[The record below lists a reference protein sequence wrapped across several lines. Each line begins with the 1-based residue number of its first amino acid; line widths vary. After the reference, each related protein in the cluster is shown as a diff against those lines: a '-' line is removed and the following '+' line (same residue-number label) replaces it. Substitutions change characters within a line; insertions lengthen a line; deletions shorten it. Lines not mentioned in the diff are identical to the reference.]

1 MTLRRGAA
9 PLFLAAAFA
18 ASAAGAT
25 PAAPAPTP
33 TPIPARTI
41 CTIAADAASGRVLVE
56 QGACADRYTP
66 ASTFKIAISLMGFD
80 AGILQDE
87 NTPVWNFQP
96 GYPEWGGEE
105 WRKPATPARW
115 IKYSIVWYSQ
125 QVAKRLGQARFQE
138 YASKFHFG
146 NEDVSGEPG
155 KHNGTEGAWINSSL
169 RISPREQVEF
179 LRKIVNRRLP
189 VSAHA
194 YDMTSHILDLGA
206 IADGWH
212 LYGKTGT
219 GSPGNDGHYD
229 ASRAYGWFV
238 GWMEKDGRKVAFARL
253 IQDQEKQSTTPGV
266 RARASLAADLPGLI
280 AAGSG
285 TGHQ

>member
-1 MTLRRGAA
+1 MNRFITLRLAAA
-9 PLFLAAAFA
+9 PLVLSAAFVA
-18 ASAAGAT
+18 LAT
-25 PAAPAPTP
+25 HAAPAR
-33 TPIPARTI
+33 ARTI
-41 CTIAADAASGRVLVE
+41 CTIAADAASGRVLIE
-56 QGACADRYTP
+56 QGACGDRYTP

-96 GYPEWGGEE
+96 GYPDWGGEQ

-115 IKYSIVWYSQ
+115 IEYSIVWYSQ
-125 QVAKRLGQARFQE
+125 QIAKRLGQARFQE
-138 YASKFHFG
+138 YTSKFHFG

-155 KHNGTEGAWINSSL
+155 KNNGTQGAWIISSL

-179 LRKIVNRRLP
+179 MRKIVNRQLP
-189 VSAHA
+189 VKARA
-194 YDMTSHILDLGA
+194 YDMTTRILDLGA

-229 ASRAYGWFV
+229 PSRAYGWFV

-253 IQDQEKQSTTPGV
+253 IQDAEKLSPGAGL
-266 RARASLAADLPGLI
+266 RARSSLIEELPGLI
-280 AAGSG
+280 AAGNG
-285 TGHQ
+285 TGNK